1 MLLTAPARAVQMV
14 FRTQFLL
21 TGPGL
26 QPWHSDAHFIAGMTR
41 YLQVGGSGVGNLT
54 LNGWLPFNATQTPVR
69 RTGLPSCPDRRRVVG
84 SAVAMVQQKQR
95 WVERCPRRPSA
106 CHMPGL
112 RNSSAAERLQFAF
125 NHTAV
130 AGAYPCKIRAVIHR
144 GHVRQDVL
152 ALVTVPPAELAQA
165 IWVGMSGSTLVRAR
179 LRPALR
185 RFWHVEF
192 SSWRLSDQSQYKCGE
207 LEDCHAGR

>member
-1 MLLTAPARAVQMV
+1 MV

-54 LNGWLPFNATQTPVR
+54 LNGWLPFNATQTPAR
-69 RTGLPSCPDRRRVVG
+69 PHDPASCQAAAGARALLLRCSSKGSGGLSGVL
-84 SAVAMVQQKQR
+84 
-95 WVERCPRRPSA
+95 SA
-106 CHMPGL
+106 CGVSHMQGPWKQKAA
-112 RNSSAAERLQFAF
+112 SSI
-125 NHTAV
+125 NHAV
-130 AGAYPCKIRAVIHR
+130 VLGACLHARALISGVR
-144 GHVRQDVL
+144 VRQDVL

-165 IWVGMSGSTLVRAR
+165 IWVGMSGSTLVRPP

-185 RFWHVEF
+185 HF
-192 SSWRLSDQSQYKCGE
+192 
-207 LEDCHAGR
+207 